1 MSRKT
6 WTIAFLVFLKFSSF
20 SSSKEE
26 RNFWNSFL
34 SRLFGGCETLL
45 RRSLACPV
53 ASSPLWF
60 ILLSYPPSYIITPFS
75 RGANRISSSLETRQ
89 GIKVHVARVHRWEY
103 EKNGVKTVRQE
114 RRREKDGTHISRD
127 GGRSFARKGW
137 WSSGRTLKL
146 YILISAQC
154 SLAHKPISFF
164 TLSLL
169 RFRIWLS
176 SSFYYFVQPRSRSR
190 PLSYPAPS
198 SFCFLSLL
206 RMDDR

>member
-1 MSRKT
+1 MNNSVLSLLKVFFFFQFQGGKK
-6 WTIAFLVFLKFSSF
+6 FLEFFF
-20 SSSKEE
+20 EPPFRRMRDSSSPK
-26 RNFWNSFL
+26 S
-34 SRLFGGCETLL
+34 
-45 RRSLACPV
+45 CPV

-60 ILLSYPPSYIITPFS
+60 ILLSYPPSYIITLFS